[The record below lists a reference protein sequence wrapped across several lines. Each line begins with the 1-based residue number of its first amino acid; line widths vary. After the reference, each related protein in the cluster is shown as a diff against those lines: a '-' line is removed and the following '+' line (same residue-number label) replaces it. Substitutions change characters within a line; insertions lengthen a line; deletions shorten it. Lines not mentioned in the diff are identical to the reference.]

1 MSTDRISNRVEAR
14 ISKLEYLRD
23 YAHCTNIN
31 DTNITKKEVVLR
43 KTGMKKKYMTAQRMV
58 YTRPVKNV
66 YQAFAETG
74 FACSFSTFIKYKPF
88 YITGPT
94 EREKESCLCKN
105 CLNTHLLLASISN
118 FGKAQQLPLHTSAI
132 DFLNDQESHDHRT
145 KYPECHDMSEVS
157 FYIFEKKEETY
168 FKIE

>member
-1 MSTDRISNRVEAR
+1 MSTDRRSNRVEVR
-14 ISKLEYLRD
+14 LSKLEYLRD

-31 DTNITKKEVVLR
+31 DTNITKKEVLLR

-66 YQAFAETG
+66 YQAFVETG

-94 EREKESCLCKN
+94 ERENELFKQ
-105 CLNTHLLLASISN
+105 ASPS
-118 FGKAQQLPLHTSAI
+118 GQHQQLSKSPKTS
-132 DFLNDQESHDHRT
+132 SPYVRH
-145 KYPECHDMSEVS
+145 
-157 FYIFEKKEETY
+157 
-168 FKIE
+168 